1 MGKKVDI
8 AERLKELG
16 CDPVEGLARIAK
28 NAEQGGKPALA
39 AKVYSDLL
47 GYVAPKLKSVE
58 HSIEPE
64 TRDFLDRQQ
73 RLARIKQ
80 LAQQT
85 GVLGAVDAEF
95 EVVPEKHIPE
105 EP

>member
-16 CDPVEGLARIAK
+16 CDPVEGLARIAAA
-28 NAEQGGKPALA
+28 AEANGKAELA
-39 AKVYSDLL
+39 AKVYSDLM
-47 GYVAPKLKSVE
+47 GYTAPKLKSVE

-85 GVLGAVDAEF
+85 GALGAVDAEF
-95 EVVPEKHIPE
+95 EIVQEKHVPE